1 MDQLVYIVCLF
12 MTIFQSIG
20 FSINIKRYD
29 MCKPFNKK
37 TIYTAIGSRGIIF
50 AKNDV
55 YNRST
60 LNESFYKQC
69 SLRIISC
76 PSCMINLRFK
86 DVNLPCTNN
95 NANETDFVC
104 NSICIFEPP
113 YSARSLKC
121 VNSTVKNS
129 TFHYK
134 SLTSQVNLNFINRHP
149 YHNHAFSAEYLITR
163 NIQLAEIK
171 PEFNSANILFGGYI
185 STPFFPM
192 SYPDDL
198 TFEQVINCK
207 MYEECFI
214 HLIFVD
220 FQISEESIVEFY
232 DSNRKR
238 LGVIG
243 GITFRPPVII
253 SSGPVLYIKF
263 FANAG
268 SSIGYK
274 AQYSYVRGDVKSSI
288 LKPNTNCGGFVEN
301 KGGAITM
308 MQMVE
313 EFEPNVL
320 FDCIWLFRISHKH
333 NFKSQNL
340 YMKVITLKDLVES
353 NLVIREGRVS
363 NGRLLQWFNGSH
375 CTELDVAIEI
385 GYYVRLTG
393 TFNSSSR
400 LEIAYSVFAQ
410 SRPCSE
416 ANEFAC
422 MNGRCI
428 PNKLE
433 CDGFDHCGDNSDESS
448 QCFEAHDTQSDY
460 MDKSWYAYKSNYYF
474 PNNTLYS
481 KRYHILLGCFIGFI
495 IFFIIVLMVV
505 YRIATCYHIQT
516 DFQNRLISISQLLLE
531 GIQLD
536 DNSLTSEIG
545 RINSNYLID
554 EPPAYEQPPEYE
566 APPNYEEAIKM
577 YKNSMKY
584 KHDNIKTNLID
595 EELNDNSQLLHVNKN
610 QTSSNVHLIENNNLY
625 PHCLCC
631 SQGSYHILALDINN
645 MNRCCLNK
653 MYSLRKLTIN
663 NQY

>member
-1 MDQLVYIVCLF
+1 MDQLVYIVYLL
-12 MTIFQSIG
+12 MTIFQTIN
-20 FSINIKRYD
+20 FSLTIKRYD
-29 MCKPFNKK
+29 ICRPFNKK
-37 TIYTAIGSRGIIF
+37 TVYTAIGSRGIIF
-50 AKNDV
+50 AKNDI
-55 YNRST
+55 YRPK

-76 PSCMINLRFK
+76 PSCMINLRIK
-86 DVNLPCTNN
+86 DVDFPCADNN
-95 NANETDFVC
+95 SSETDFVC

-113 YSARSLKC
+113 YSTRSLKC
-121 VNSTVKNS
+121 IDGTVKNS
-129 TFHYK
+129 SIYYK
-134 SLTSQVNLNFINRHP
+134 SLTSQVNLNFINGHP
-149 YHNHAFSAEYLITR
+149 YHNHAFTAEYLITR
-163 NIQLAEIK
+163 NIQLVEIK

-185 STPFFPM
+185 STPFFPIP
-192 SYPDDL
+192 YPDDL

-207 MYEECFI
+207 AYKECLI

-238 LGVIG
+238 LGIIG

-274 AQYSYVRGDVKSSI
+274 AQYSFVRGNFKSSV

-313 EFEPNVL
+313 EFEPDVQ
-320 FDCIWLFRISHKH
+320 FDCIWLFRISHKYY
-333 NFKSQNL
+333 NLKSQHL
-340 YMKVITLKDLVES
+340 YMKVITLKHLVES
-353 NLVIREGRVS
+353 NLVIREGRTS
-363 NGRLLQWFNGSH
+363 NGRLLQWFNGSR
-375 CTELDVAIEI
+375 CTDLDVSIEV

-400 LEIAYSVFAQ
+400 LEIAYSAFAQ
-410 SRPCSE
+410 SRACSV

-422 MNGRCI
+422 SNGRCI
-428 PNKLE
+428 PSRLE
-433 CDGFDHCGDNSDESS
+433 CDGFDHCGDNSDESP
-448 QCFEAHDTQSDY
+448 QCFEAH
-460 MDKSWYAYKSNYYF
+460 
-474 PNNTLYS
+474 
-481 KRYHILLGCFIGFI
+481 GFI

-545 RINSNYLID
+545 RVNSNYLID
-554 EPPAYEQPPEYE
+554 EPPEYEPPPEYE
-566 APPNYEEAIKM
+566 APPNYEEAIQM
-577 YKNSMKY
+577 YKNSMKN
-584 KHDNIKTNLID
+584 KHDNLKMDLMD
-595 EELNDNSQLLHVNKN
+595 VKPNDNSQILYVNDN
-610 QTSSNVHLIENNNLY
+610 QTTSNIHLTENNNLF

-631 SQGSYHILALDINN
+631 SQGSYHILALDINS

-653 MYSLRKLTIN
+653 MYSLRTLTIN